1 MLVKTLAGERRRSL
15 LERYGSNLTRIMD
28 HHQADLAFARGLKLR
43 RADALMS
50 GVVESSFDGIVTFRL
65 DGGIET
71 VNRAALQAFG
81 YDLEDVASKQL
92 IDLFPQIG
100 SSHNDQMGEL
110 LRLGQGPHETEGM
123 RKDETRFPVEVA
135 VSETVVDGEPIY
147 VAIVR
152 DITERKVQQEQLRHQ
167 ALHDALTGLPNRV
180 LLGDRLVYS
189 LEIARRWNEP
199 MALLMLDLDRFKEV
213 NDTLGHQVGDD
224 VLMKVSDRLVGAIR
238 ASDTVARLGGDEF
251 AVLLPA
257 VTDLANARMVAERI
271 VDALKM
277 PFDLLEGIS
286 LDIGIS
292 IGIAL
297 FPEHADEPGK
307 LTQCADIAM
316 YTAKQGQ
323 LGISLYDE
331 GKDNHSVRHLTLTG
345 ALRRAIEQD
354 ELVFHYQ
361 PKIDIRS
368 LQVVSV
374 EALARWDHPEYG
386 PIPPH
391 EFVLNAERTGLIEP
405 LTRWAFGTALKKLVD
420 WKDGGLDL
428 SIAVNL
434 SARNLHEESLPD
446 LVAQLLKEYGV
457 SADKLILEITESA
470 FLMDPDGASRIVQAL
485 ADMGVRLSID
495 DFGTGY
501 SSLAYLR
508 HLPVRELK
516 IDQSFVQGMHQNDE
530 DLVIVRSTIDLAHN
544 LGLEVVAEGIE
555 LACHIE
561 MLQELGCDLG
571 QGFHIGRPMPAEKLP
586 EWLAKEDWLKAVS
599 QPAVSQPAAE

>member
-1 MLVKTLAGERRRSL
+1 MLLKPPGHERRRPL

-28 HHQADLAFARGLKLR
+28 RHEADLAFSRGLKLR
-43 RADALMS
+43 RADALMR
-50 GVVESSFDGIVTFRL
+50 GVVESSFDGIVTFRPN
-65 DGGIET
+65 GGIET
-71 VNRAALQAFG
+71 ANYAALRAFG
-81 YDLEDVASKQL
+81 YETDQIVTKNLF
-92 IDLFPQIG
+92 DLFPLIG
-100 SSHNDQMGEL
+100 SSHNDEIGEM
-110 LRLGQGPHETEGM
+110 LRLGQGPHETEGL
-123 RKDETRFPVEVA
+123 RKDETRFPVEVV
-135 VSETVVDGEPIY
+135 VSETNVDGAPIY

-152 DITERKVQQEQLRHQ
+152 DITERKSQQEQLRHQ
-167 ALHDALTGLPNRV
+167 ALHDSLTGLPNRV
-180 LLGDRLVYS
+180 LLGDRLEHA
-189 LEIARRWNEP
+189 LEIARRWREP

-224 VLMKVSDRLVGAIR
+224 VLIKVADRLIGAIR

-257 VTDLANARMVAERI
+257 VTDLASARMVAERI
-271 VDALKM
+271 VEALRS
-277 PFDLLEGIS
+277 PFDLLQGIS

-307 LTQCADIAM
+307 ITQCADIAM

-361 PKIDIRS
+361 PKIDIRT
-368 LQVVSV
+368 LEVVSV
-374 EALARWDHPEYG
+374 EALARWDHPDYG
-386 PIPPH
+386 PVPPD
-391 EFVLNAERTGLIEP
+391 EFVLHAERTGLIEP
-405 LTRWAFGTALKKLVD
+405 LTRWAFGTALKRLVD
-420 WKDGGLDL
+420 WKDSGLEL

-446 LVAQLLKEYGV
+446 LVAQLLQEYGV
-457 SADKLILEITESA
+457 SAEKLILEITESA
-470 FLMDPDGASRIVQAL
+470 IMLDPEGASRVVQAL

-495 DFGTGY
+495 DFGSGY

-516 IDQSFVQGMHQNDE
+516 IDQSFVQGMHKNDE

-555 LACHIE
+555 LARHIE

-571 QGFHIGRPMPAEKLP
+571 QGFHIGRPMLAEKLP
-586 EWLAKEDWLKAVS
+586 KWLAKEEWRKA
-599 QPAVSQPAAE
+599 AARPAAE

>member
-1 MLVKTLAGERRRSL
+1 MLAKSPSGERRRSL
-15 LERYGSNLTRIMD
+15 LDRYGSNLTRIMD
-28 HHQADLAFARGLKLR
+28 HHQADLAFSRGLKLR
-43 RADALMS
+43 RADALMC
-50 GVVESSFDGIVTFRL
+50 GVVESSFDGIVTFRQ
-65 DGGIET
+65 DGGVET
-71 VNRAALQAFG
+71 VNRSALQAFG
-81 YDLEDVASKQL
+81 YELDEIAAKHL

-100 SSHNDQMGEL
+100 SSHSDQMEEL
-110 LRLGQGPHETEGM
+110 LRLGQGPHETEGL

-135 VSETVVDGEPIY
+135 VSETIVDGEPIY

-180 LLGDRLVYS
+180 LLGDRLVHS

-224 VLMKVSDRLVGAIR
+224 VLMKVADRLVGAIR

-257 VTDLANARMVAERI
+257 VTDLTNARMVAERI

-297 FPEHADEPGK
+297 YPEHADEPGK

-420 WKDGGLDL
+420 WKGEGLDL

-434 SARNLHEESLPD
+434 SARNLHEESLPN

-457 SADKLILEITESA
+457 SAEKLILEITESA
-470 FLMDPDGASRIVQAL
+470 FLMDPDGASRVVQAL

-586 EWLAKEDWLKAVS
+586 EWLAKEDWRKALT

>member
-1 MLVKTLAGERRRSL
+1 
-15 LERYGSNLTRIMD
+15 
-28 HHQADLAFARGLKLR
+28 
-43 RADALMS
+43 
-50 GVVESSFDGIVTFRL
+50 
-65 DGGIET
+65 
-71 VNRAALQAFG
+71 
-81 YDLEDVASKQL
+81 
-92 IDLFPQIG
+92 
-100 SSHNDQMGEL
+100 
-110 LRLGQGPHETEGM
+110 
-123 RKDETRFPVEVA
+123 
-135 VSETVVDGEPIY
+135 
-147 VAIVR
+147 
-152 DITERKVQQEQLRHQ
+152 
-167 ALHDALTGLPNRV
+167 
-180 LLGDRLVYS
+180 LGDRLVHS

-434 SARNLHEESLPD
+434 SARNLHEESLPN

>member
-1 MLVKTLAGERRRSL
+1 MLLKSPGHERRRPL
-15 LERYGSNLTRIMD
+15 MERYGSNLTRIMD
-28 HHQADLAFARGLKLR
+28 RHEADLAFSRGLRLR
-43 RADALMS
+43 RADALMR
-50 GVVESSFDGIVTFRL
+50 GVVESSFDGIVTFRP

-71 VNRAALQAFG
+71 ANCAALRAFG
-81 YDLEDVASKQL
+81 YETDHIVTKSMF
-92 IDLFPQIG
+92 DLFPLIG
-100 SSHNDQMGEL
+100 SSHNDEIGEM
-110 LRLGQGPHETEGM
+110 LRLGQGPHETEGL
-123 RKDETRFPVEVA
+123 RKDETRFPVEVV
-135 VSETVVDGEPIY
+135 VSETDVDGAPIY

-152 DITERKVQQEQLRHQ
+152 DINERKLQQEQLRHQ
-167 ALHDALTGLPNRV
+167 ALHDSLTGLPNRV
-180 LLGDRLVYS
+180 LMGDRLEHA
-189 LEIARRWNEP
+189 LEIARRWREP

-224 VLMKVSDRLVGAIR
+224 VLIKVADRLIGAIR

-257 VTDLANARMVAERI
+257 VTDLASARMVAERI
-271 VDALKM
+271 VEALRT

-307 LTQCADIAM
+307 ITQCADIAM

-361 PKIDIRS
+361 PKIDIRT
-368 LQVVSV
+368 LEVVSV
-374 EALARWDHPEYG
+374 EALARWDHPDYG
-386 PIPPH
+386 PVPPD
-391 EFVLNAERTGLIEP
+391 EFVLHAERTGLIEP
-405 LTRWAFGTALKKLVD
+405 LTRWAFGTALKRLVD
-420 WKDGGLDL
+420 WKDTGLEL

-434 SARNLHEESLPD
+434 SARNLHEESLPN
-446 LVAQLLKEYGV
+446 LVAHLLEEYDV
-457 SADKLILEITESA
+457 SAEKLILEITESA
-470 FLMDPDGASRIVQAL
+470 IMLDPDGASRVVQAL

-495 DFGTGY
+495 DFGSGY

-516 IDQSFVQGMHQNDE
+516 IDQSFVQGMHKNDE

-555 LACHIE
+555 LARHIE

-571 QGFHIGRPMPAEKLP
+571 QGFHIGRPMLAEKLP
-586 EWLAKEDWLKAVS
+586 KWLAKGEWREAV
-599 QPAVSQPAAE
+599 ARPAAE